1 MSEEQRK
8 FIKSYNRNKLVI
20 IIIRLFLIISF
31 LLCWELLSKYNIIN
45 SFIFCSPLKIVKCIY
60 NLYINNNLFNHIC
73 ITLYETLISFIISMF
88 ISITL
93 STILF
98 LFNNVYKIFEPIINL
113 FNSLPKVALGPLII
127 IIFGAN
133 INSVIV
139 MGILISFIVT
149 SIMITNSFYNTN
161 KTMIKLF
168 KTFKSNSFQLI
179 YYLIFP
185 YNINTII
192 SAFKLGI
199 SMCLIGVISGEFLI
213 SKSGLGY
220 LIIYGTQVFNMD
232 LVFSGISLLLI
243 LSIILYEVVNF
254 LDYLIIKKK

>member
-1 MSEEQRK
+1 MKKYLDGLK
-8 FIKSYNRNKLVI
+8 FGMLLQLAVGPMCLMVFNTAKNVGFLVA
-20 IIIRLFLIISF
+20 
-31 LLCWELLSKYNIIN
+31 
-45 SFIFCSPLKIVKCIY
+45 
-60 NLYINNNLFNHIC
+60 
-73 ITLYETLISFIISMF
+73 ITLVLAIALVDAFYIILASLGV
-88 ISITL
+88 SK
-93 STILF
+93 ILDKP
-98 LFNNVYKIFEPIINL
+98 KIKKAFKIIG
-113 FNSLPKVALGPLII
+113 SLVL

>member
-1 MSEEQRK
+1 M
-8 FIKSYNRNKLVI
+8 FIKYLN
-20 IIIRLFLIISF
+20 
-31 LLCWELLSKYNIIN
+31 
-45 SFIFCSPLKIVKCIY
+45 
-60 NLYINNNLFNHIC
+60 
-73 ITLYETLISFIISMF
+73 
-88 ISITL
+88 
-93 STILF
+93 
-98 LFNNVYKIFEPIINL
+98 
-113 FNSLPKVALGPLII
+113 PLII

-192 SAFKLGI
+192 SAFK
-199 SMCLIGVISGEFLI
+199 F
-213 SKSGLGY
+213 
-220 LIIYGTQVFNMD
+220 
-232 LVFSGISLLLI
+232 
-243 LSIILYEVVNF
+243 VNIF
-254 LDYLIIKKK
+254 